1 MPSAQ
6 LCVVYVLCA
15 CLMGGVWM
23 QRMASQ
29 AEAQRER
36 GPAKITRK
44 APTLRLEA
52 EGGQAFSLEPYR
64 GRWRMINFWATW
76 CEPCRREMPAL
87 ERLARSFPQE
97 KLPIVLLAVS
107 VDQEWSLI
115 HDFLRKHP
123 FFRGTSLSMRIVRD
137 AGGVMAL
144 RYGTQK
150 FPETYLIDPNGRL
163 RAKWVGALEWDSPQI
178 LAQLRRLVGRAQ

>member
-6 LCVVYVLCA
+6 FRMVYVLCA

-23 QRMASQ
+23 QRMAAQ
-29 AEAQRER
+29 AAAQQEK
-36 GPAKITRK
+36 GPAQIARK
-44 APTLRLEA
+44 APTLRLEG
-52 EGGQAFSLEPYR
+52 ERGQAFSLEPFR
-64 GRWRMINFWATW
+64 GRWLMVNFWATW

-87 ERLARSFPQE
+87 ERLARSLQQE
-97 KLPIVLLAVS
+97 KMPIVLLAAS

-115 HDFLRKHP
+115 HAFLRKHP
-123 FFRGTSLSMRIVRD
+123 FFRGSTPSMRIVRD

-163 RAKWVGALEWDSPQI
+163 RAKWVGALEWDSPQM
-178 LAQLRRLVGRAQ
+178 LVQLRQTLRRTR